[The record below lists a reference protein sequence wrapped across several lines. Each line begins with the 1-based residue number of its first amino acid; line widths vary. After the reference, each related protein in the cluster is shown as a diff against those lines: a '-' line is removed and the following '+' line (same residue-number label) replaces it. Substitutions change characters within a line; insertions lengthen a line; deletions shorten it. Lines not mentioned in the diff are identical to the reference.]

1 MLTELIAKAANSL
14 RIAVEPSAHNQ
25 LKGNTMTKQEIDAWA
40 DREFT
45 KFERKERRK
54 RARQNRKLAS
64 NSKGYRDAWH
74 RGREAA
80 EEAVSDRIGNHM

>member
-1 MLTELIAKAANSL
+1 MPTDLAVLAASSL
-14 RIAVEPSAHNQ
+14 RVAVEPSAHNQ
-25 LKGNTMTKQEIDAWA
+25 LKGNTMTKQELDAWA
-40 DREFT
+40 DREFA
-45 KFERKERRK
+45 KFERKEKRE

-80 EEAVSDRIGNHM
+80 EEAVSDRIGNRM